1 MYLWYRH
8 INTVGILPY
17 TKQKRMYPVHQNTLW
32 VGKAEACHEAS
43 AYCLGL
49 WITLTLISLLLLLGA
64 PDFMTFLRPV
74 VDQGTQAIISIRD
87 EGLKCPLWH
96 VSLFPIESQVEH
108 AIYFTLSS
116 VGIVVASSAFFT
128 ICCAVFLWFSLIEL
142 VYPLMHLNVTYN
154 K

>member
-1 MYLWYRH
+1 
-8 INTVGILPY
+8 
-17 TKQKRMYPVHQNTLW
+17 
-32 VGKAEACHEAS
+32 
-43 AYCLGL
+43 
-49 WITLTLISLLLLLGA
+49 
-64 PDFMTFLRPV
+64 MTFLRPV

-128 ICCAVFLWFSLIEL
+128 ICCAVFL
-142 VYPLMHLNVTYN
+142 
-154 K
+154 